1 MTCICLNE
9 LEGSDEAE
17 RFFSS
22 HYLSYG
28 ALRIFGSYHAK
39 LTDDVVL

>member
-1 MTCICLNE
+1 MYSVEMRGDVTCICLNE

-22 HYLSYG
+22 HYS
-28 ALRIFGSYHAK
+28 
-39 LTDDVVL
+39 T